1 MNDQK
6 VDVKEKT
13 VENEKK
19 LFYFLKLQ
27 RDFFQRSEV
36 KILEAFPNGREYAY
50 FYLKLMVESLATNG
64 YLRTVHNIP
73 LNDEMLAAITN
84 TQADVVRSA
93 IMALQKLNLIELVEG
108 DVYFISEVAKITGT
122 LIDSPEA
129 NKKRRQRAEQA
140 EEEARLKGIGSGEG
154 DNMSRLGDNM
164 SRRCPERV
172 PNVSRECPENDT
184 GTICPENNRS
194 IEVQKN
200 RSIDVKRTEKEE
212 EESPVYNCLM
222 SRACAPTKEEV
233 ESFISEHCPHVAAS
247 GFFNY
252 YQKSDWTQNGEE
264 IKDWRR
270 LAITWEERLIAED
283 SRIPLEDEKKL
294 WKQYEAK
301 FGKKVPAFY
310 YGVRWKY
317 VQLAIVTG
325 EPLKDDAV

>member
-1 MNDQK
+1 MDNEKK
-6 VDVKEKT
+6 VVEVNEKVEK

-93 IMALQKLNLIELVEG
+93 IIALQKLNMIEIVEG
-108 DVYFISEVAKITGT
+108 GVYFISEVAKITGT

-164 SRRCPERV
+164 SRVCPEDV

-184 GTICPENNRS
+184 GTICPENIRS
-194 IEVQKN
+194 IEVKKI
-200 RSIDVKRTEKEE
+200 RSLEVIEREE
-212 EESPVYNCLM
+212 EESSNY
-222 SRACAPTKEEV
+222 SSFDDTRAPTREEV
-233 ESFISEHCPHVAAS
+233 EQFCEDKCEYVNPIA
-247 GFFNY
+247 FWNY
-252 YQKSDWTQNGEE
+252 YEKRNWTVKGEPVV
-264 IKDWRR
+264 DWRSLLLKWDSELKR
-270 LAITWEERLIAED
+270 DYDSEGMSTEEQVKLGCEYKRKFNRSVPIAFLGRPRMIKVAIASDTPLAEE
-283 SRIPLEDEKKL
+283 
-294 WKQYEAK
+294 
-301 FGKKVPAFY
+301 
-310 YGVRWKY
+310 
-317 VQLAIVTG
+317 
-325 EPLKDDAV
+325 

>member
-64 YLRTVHNIP
+64 YLRTVHDIP

-84 TQADVVRSA
+84 TSADVVRSA
-93 IMALQKLNLIELVEG
+93 IIALQKLNMIEIVEG
-108 DVYFISEVAKITGT
+108 GVYFISEVAKITGT

-164 SRRCPERV
+164 SQVCPEDV

-200 RSIDVKRTEKEE
+200 RSIDVKSIEKEE
-212 EESPVYNCLM
+212 EEPSECNCLLT
-222 SRACAPTKEEV
+222 RASAPTREEV
-233 ESFISEHCPHVAAS
+233 TRYCQEHCEYTDPDQ
-247 GFFNY
+247 FFNY
-252 YQKSDWTQNGEE
+252 YDKREWTIQGEP
-264 IKDWRR
+264 IVDWRSLILKWDNKFKLDR
-270 LAITWEERLIAED
+270 ETSGYTTEELV
-283 SRIPLEDEKKL
+283 KL
-294 WKQYEAK
+294 HNKYKAK
-301 FGKKVPAFY
+301 FGRAVPIPYLGRPLMIKTAM
-310 YGVRWKY
+310 
-317 VQLAIVTG
+317 ASET
-325 EPLKDDAV
+325 PLKGE